1 MLRLDARR
9 IGVFNLVGT
18 GGFLVQMATLAVLT
32 RVFGW
37 NYAAATV
44 VAIELAIL
52 HNYWG
57 HCRWTWA
64 DRLAVPR
71 NRVAHL
77 LRYQTVKSAI
87 LAMNLG
93 VTMALVSSVRLP
105 PEVANLCAVGVCSA
119 FSYVLSD
126 RLLFRQTTLLVDR
139 DIS

>member
-18 GGFLVQMATLAVLT
+18 GGFAVQMTVLAVLT

-37 NYAAATV
+37 SYPMATLV
-44 VAIELAIL
+44 GIELAIL

-57 HCRWTWA
+57 HSRWTWA
-64 DRLAVPR
+64 DRRSPSG
-71 NRVAHL
+71 NGVARL
-77 LRYQTVKSAI
+77 LRYQTVKSAV

-93 VTMALVSSVRLP
+93 ITMALVSGARLE
-105 PEVANLCAVGVCSA
+105 PEVANLCAVGVCSV

-126 RLLFRQTTLLVDR
+126 RLIFRGDC
-139 DIS
+139 